1 MSSTISHRPGSGSED
16 ADALSELAATVEQR
30 LRSTDRLI
38 LDLDEE
44 LAVLAGLQEFPLGRF
59 LLRNQG
65 LNGYWT
71 SYIFRYEPGT
81 PTESDTEF
89 WLLNRSLLSGAR
101 ERYHRFRA
109 EIARSITDGA
119 VLASVPCG
127 VMDDLVRQD
136 YGDAPGARLVGIDID
151 EESLALAVENAKSR
165 GLGDRTDVVLA
176 DAWKLGIDSEFDL
189 LVSNGLN
196 MYEPDSGRLVELYRN
211 FARALRPGG
220 RLLLSFLTPPP
231 PPPWEAP
238 ERAGEWERYGIA
250 EHDLRRELALFGD
263 IIQAKYLNFVSE
275 ADTRAQLAEAGL
287 EVEHVGYS
295 EGGVLPVISAV
306 RPL

>member
-1 MSSTISHRPGSGSED
+1 MSSTISHLPGSGSHDD
-16 ADALSELAATVEQR
+16 AELTGIAAAVEQR
-30 LRSTDRLI
+30 LRAADRLI
-38 LDLDEE
+38 MDLDEE
-44 LAVLAGLQEFPLGRF
+44 LSLLAGLQEFPLGRF
-59 LLRNQG
+59 LLRNRG

-101 ERYHRFRA
+101 ERYQRFRT
-109 EIARSITDGA
+109 EISRSITDGA
-119 VLASVPCG
+119 VLASLPCG

-151 EESLALAVENAKSR
+151 EESLRLAKENAASR
-165 GLGDRTDVVLA
+165 GWGDRTDVVLS
-176 DAWKLGIDSEFDL
+176 DAWELGIDSEFDL

-196 MYEPDSGRLVELYRN
+196 MYEPDPGRLVALYRN

-238 ERAGEWERYGIA
+238 ERAGEWQRYGIA

-287 EVEHVGYS
+287 EVESVGYS
-295 EGGVLPVISAV
+295 DGGVLPIVSAV
-306 RPL
+306 RPR